1 MFRAK
6 DNDWFQRCKGQESSF
21 TKASATRNS
30 GCRKVSITFSN
41 FLVFWTSIKS
51 TLHSIS
57 RTPKHIHL
65 KIICYGTP
73 DSRERVLIE
82 PTSIRNTGHSYF
94 LRHQLYNLQ
103 NVSCNKLCSKSILCQ
118 ILDSEIGSFNVLFYV
133 HKQQFLLYFVFGFL
147 FIYYKCSDLHLP
159 TWLNPMR

>member
-1 MFRAK
+1 MEIY
-6 DNDWFQRCKGQESSF
+6 NLRCWRWGNTLEGTRDLGDKILSELKG
-21 TKASATRNS
+21 R
-30 GCRKVSITFSN
+30 TFDEM
-41 FLVFWTSIKS
+41 
-51 TLHSIS
+51 
-57 RTPKHIHL
+57 P
-65 KIICYGTP
+65 Y
-73 DSRERVLIE
+73 SRERVLIE